1 MYSINLYLLNRDN
14 LTQPIQMQVSKN
26 KTLFSEFLYV
36 FLKSRL
42 TFEHFEKK
50 DDPQSLCI
58 SEITDCKRRA

>member
-1 MYSINLYLLNRDN
+1 
-14 LTQPIQMQVSKN
+14 MQVSKN

-50 DDPQSLCI
+50 MTLKAYVFPKLRTAKDVL
-58 SEITDCKRRA
+58 R

>member
-1 MYSINLYLLNRDN
+1 
-14 LTQPIQMQVSKN
+14 MQVSKN
-26 KTLFSEFLYV
+26 KTPFSEFLYV